1 MFLMNLSE
9 EKRIIIINEFNKVY
23 DLMKNTTNISEKIF
37 YFSASH
43 AMVSRVLNIE
53 FDPLL
58 ILIHSVLQTTYSN
71 INSFV
76 SSISNKQNM
85 FFTIP
90 KNYFVILEKT
100 LKELAQSVENNDDNK
115 IYRDL
120 QKLSTL
126 GYITTG
132 NGNYLYKKGLI
143 KL

>member
-1 MFLMNLSE
+1 MNLSK
-9 EKRIIIINEFNKVY
+9 EKKTIIIDEFNKIHS
-23 DLMKNTTNISEKIF
+23 LMKGTNNISEKIF
-37 YFSASH
+37 YFSAGH
-43 AMVSRVLNIE
+43 AMVSRVFNIE

-58 ILIHSVLQTTYSN
+58 ILMHSVLQTTHSY
-71 INSFV
+71 INSFM

-85 FFTIP
+85 FFSIP
-90 KNYFVILEKT
+90 KNYFNILENT
-100 LKELAQSVENNDDNK
+100 LKGLTQSIENDDDDK

-126 GYITTG
+126 GYIATG

>member
-1 MFLMNLSE
+1 MNLS
-9 EKRIIIINEFNKVY
+9 KGKKTIIIDEFNKIHS
-23 DLMKNTTNISEKIF
+23 LMKGTNNISEKIF

-43 AMVSRVLNIE
+43 AMVSRVFNIE

-58 ILIHSVLQTTYSN
+58 ILMHSVLQTTHSY
-71 INSFV
+71 INSFM

-85 FFTIP
+85 FFSIP
-90 KNYFVILEKT
+90 KNYFDILENT
-100 LKELAQSVENNDDNK
+100 LKGLTQSIENEDDDK

-126 GYITTG
+126 GYIATG

>member
-9 EKRIIIINEFNKVY
+9 EKRTIIINEFNKVY
-23 DLMKNTTNISEKIF
+23 DLMKNTNNISEKIF

-71 INSFV
+71 INSFIN
-76 SSISNKQNM
+76 SISNKQNM

-90 KNYFVILEKT
+90 KNYFDILEKT
-100 LKELAQSVENNDDNK
+100 LKELTQSVENNNDDK

-120 QKLSTL
+120 QKLSIL

-132 NGNYLYKKGLI
+132 NGNYLYKKGSI

>member
-1 MFLMNLSE
+1 MNLS
-9 EKRIIIINEFNKVY
+9 KGKKTIIIDEFNKIHS
-23 DLMKNTTNISEKIF
+23 LMKDTTDISEKIF
-37 YFSASH
+37 YFSAGH
-43 AMVSRVLNIE
+43 AMVSRVFNIE

-58 ILIHSVLQTTYSN
+58 ILMHSVLQTTHSY
-71 INSFV
+71 INSFM

-85 FFTIP
+85 FFSIP
-90 KNYFVILEKT
+90 KNYFDILENT
-100 LKELAQSVENNDDNK
+100 LKGLTQSIENDDGDK

-126 GYITTG
+126 GYIATG

>member
-1 MFLMNLSE
+1 MNLSK
-9 EKRIIIINEFNKVY
+9 EKKTIIIDEFNKIHS
-23 DLMKNTTNISEKIF
+23 LMKGTNNISEKIF
-37 YFSASH
+37 YFSAGH
-43 AMVSRVLNIE
+43 AMVSRVFNIE

-58 ILIHSVLQTTYSN
+58 ILMHSVLQTTHSY
-71 INSFV
+71 INSFM

-85 FFTIP
+85 FFSIP
-90 KNYFVILEKT
+90 KNYFDILENT
-100 LKELAQSVENNDDNK
+100 LKGLTQSIENDDDDK

-126 GYITTG
+126 GYIATG

>member
-1 MFLMNLSE
+1 MNLSK
-9 EKRIIIINEFNKVY
+9 EKKTIIINEFNKIHS
-23 DLMKNTTNISEKIF
+23 LMKGTNNISEKIF

-43 AMVSRVLNIE
+43 AMVSRVFNIE

-58 ILIHSVLQTTYSN
+58 ILMHSVLQTTHSY
-71 INSFV
+71 INSFM

-85 FFTIP
+85 FFSIP
-90 KNYFVILEKT
+90 KNYFDILENT
-100 LKELAQSVENNDDNK
+100 LKGLTQSIENEDDDK

-126 GYITTG
+126 GYISTG

>member
-1 MFLMNLSE
+1 MILSK
-9 EKRIIIINEFNKVY
+9 EKKTILINEFNKVHS
-23 DLMKNTTNISEKIF
+23 LMKDTKDISEKIF
-37 YFSASH
+37 YFSASY
-43 AMVSRVLNIE
+43 AMVSRIFNIE

-58 ILIHSVLQTTYSN
+58 VLMHSILQTTYSN

-90 KNYFVILEKT
+90 KNYFDILEST
-100 LKELAQSVENNDDNK
+100 FKELSQSVENNDDNK

-120 QKLSTL
+120 QKLSIL
-126 GYITTG
+126 GYIATG
-132 NGNYLYKKGLI
+132 NGNYLYKKGSI

>member
-1 MFLMNLSE
+1 MNLSK
-9 EKRIIIINEFNKVY
+9 EKKTIIIDEFNKIHS
-23 DLMKNTTNISEKIF
+23 LMKGTNNISEKIF

-43 AMVSRVLNIE
+43 AMVSRVFNIE

-58 ILIHSVLQTTYSN
+58 ILMHSVLQTTHSY
-71 INSFV
+71 INSFM

-85 FFTIP
+85 FFSIP
-90 KNYFVILEKT
+90 KNYFDILENT
-100 LKELAQSVENNDDNK
+100 LKGLTQSIENDDDDK

-126 GYITTG
+126 GYIATG

>member
-1 MFLMNLSE
+1 MNLSK
-9 EKRIIIINEFNKVY
+9 EKKTIIINEFNKIHS
-23 DLMKNTTNISEKIF
+23 LMKGTNNTSEKIF

-43 AMVSRVLNIE
+43 AMVSRVFNIE

-58 ILIHSVLQTTYSN
+58 ILMHSVLQTTHSY
-71 INSFV
+71 INSFM

-85 FFTIP
+85 FFSIP
-90 KNYFVILEKT
+90 KNYFNILENT
-100 LKELAQSVENNDDNK
+100 LKGLTQSIENDDDDK

-126 GYITTG
+126 GYIATG